1 MFKKLI
7 IYFCIFT
14 LSLSFYLIIT
24 WFKDKNNIKN
34 MTNIISDNISINNK
48 NSNVLINPPDNLND
62 SYYLYKGESLM
73 NVNFKELRSI
83 NEDVIGYIKVLGTD
97 INYPIVQSSNNDYYL
112 THSFNNNYSKAG
124 WIYADYRNSS
134 NLLDKN
140 NIIYGHGRLDG
151 TMFGTLKNVLTEDW
165 LNNKSLHL
173 IKLSTINNNSL
184 WQIFSIY
191 TIYKESY
198 YITTK
203 FSDKSFN
210 KFIKTIKDRSI
221 HNFNTSINSNDLII
235 TLSTCL
241 DDLGNRIV
249 VHAKLIKKE
258 TKLN

>member
-1 MFKKLI
+1 MI
-7 IYFCIFT
+7 
-14 LSLSFYLIIT
+14 
-24 WFKDKNNIKN
+24 
-34 MTNIISDNISINNK
+34 
-48 NSNVLINPPDNLND
+48 
-62 SYYLYKGESLM
+62 LYKSA
-73 NVNFKELRSI
+73 V
-83 NEDVIGYIKVLGTD
+83 GYF
-97 INYPIVQSSNNDYYL
+97 
-112 THSFNNNYSKAG
+112 SFNNNYSKAG

-151 TMFGTLKNVLTEDW
+151 TMFGTLNNVLTEDW

-173 IKLSTINNNSL
+173 IKLSTLNYNSL
-184 WQIFSIY
+184 WQIFSVY

-221 HNFNTSINSNDLII
+221 HNFNTSINNNDKII

-241 DDLGNRIV
+241 DDFGNRIV

>member
-1 MFKKLI
+1 MFKKI
-7 IYFCIFT
+7 ITCFCIFT
-14 LSLSFYLIIT
+14 LSLSFYFIIT
-24 WFKDKNNIKN
+24 WFKDKNDIKH
-34 MTNIISDNISINNK
+34 MTNIINNNISINNK

-62 SYYLYKGESLM
+62 SYYLYKDESLM
-73 NVNFKELRSI
+73 NVDFKELKNI
-83 NEDVIGYIKVLGTD
+83 NSDVIGYIKVLGTN
-97 INYPIVQSSNNDYYL
+97 INYPIVQSNNNDYYL

-124 WIYADYRNSS
+124 WIFADYRNNS

-151 TMFGTLKNVLTEDW
+151 TMFGTLKNVLTEAW

-173 IKLSTINNNSL
+173 IKLSTLNDNSL
-184 WQIFSIY
+184 WQIFSVY

-203 FSDKSFN
+203 FNDESFN

-221 HNFNTSINSNDLII
+221 HNFNTSINNNDKII

-241 DDLGNRIV
+241 DDFGNRIV

-258 TKLN
+258 TK